1 MFSKTAEYAL
11 RATIFIAQKG
21 AIDNKLGIDEIA
33 KAIDSP
39 QSFTA
44 KILQMLTKDNKVVSS
59 ARGPHGGFYMSNQ
72 SKKLPARAI
81 LEAVDEDDVLRKC
94 ILGLDQCSELKPCPM
109 HSEYKLIREK
119 LINLFEKKSIQYLAN
134 ETSKENIFINNRN
147 LKNTKIGVKELKNK
161 V

>member
-21 AIDNKLGIDEIA
+21 TEEHKLGIDEIA

-44 KILQMLTKDNKVVSS
+44 KILQMLTRDNKVVSS
-59 ARGPHGGFYMSNQ
+59 ARGPHGGFYVAKE

-81 LEAVDEDDVLRKC
+81 LEAVDEDDVLKKC
-94 ILGLDQCSELKPCPM
+94 VLGLHQCSEIKPCPM
-109 HSEYKLIREK
+109 HAEYKIIKQQLIQ
-119 LINLFEKKSIQYLAN
+119 LFEKKTIQNLAD
-134 ETSKENIFINNRN
+134 EVGKENIYINNAGSERS
-147 LKNTKIGVKELKNK
+147 
-161 V
+161 

>member
-21 AIDNKLGIDEIA
+21 TIENKLGIDEIA

-59 ARGPHGGFYMSNQ
+59 ARGPHGGFYITKQ
-72 SKKLPARAI
+72 SKKLPVCAV
-81 LEAVDEDDVLRKC
+81 LEAVAEDDVLTKC
-94 ILGLDQCSELKPCPM
+94 VLGLQQCSELKPCPM
-109 HSEYKLIREK
+109 HAEYKIIRK
-119 LINLFEKKSIQYLAN
+119 QLNQLFQKKTIQNLADEV
-134 ETSKENIFINNRN
+134 SKDNIYINN
-147 LKNTKIGVKELKNK
+147 TKKRK
-161 V
+161 